1 MRASVLGPESCTA
14 VTHAHKSCTWHA
26 SVAQRSLCS
35 SVIGAMRLLCCL
47 DSASRQKFQA
57 YLLQEMFAAELAR
70 RAGTKMQQQHRS
82 MLQYKDVGELFIK
95 PDLLSAG

>member
-1 MRASVLGPESCTA
+1 M
-14 VTHAHKSCTWHA
+14 
-26 SVAQRSLCS
+26 
-35 SVIGAMRLLCCL
+35 
-47 DSASRQKFQA
+47 FQA

-95 PDLLSAG
+95 PDLLSAGVKAAGDDHVQHPPAPQQYAAAGVCSILQG